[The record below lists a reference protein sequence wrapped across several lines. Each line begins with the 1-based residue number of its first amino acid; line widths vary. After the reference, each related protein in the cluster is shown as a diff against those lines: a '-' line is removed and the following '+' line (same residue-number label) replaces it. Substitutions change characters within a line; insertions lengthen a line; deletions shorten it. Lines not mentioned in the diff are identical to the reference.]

1 MSRKRSNLKEPSR
14 AGGEYKQSVRILAYD
29 LPPYLEKHD
38 DRRNIP
44 GIQQMQLKSE

>member
-1 MSRKRSNLKEPSR
+1 MFGRGSYLKEMSP
-14 AGGEYKQSVRILAYD
+14 AVGENKQSVRILMYD

-44 GIQQMQLKSE
+44 RIE